1 MFAAFRERFWLPP
14 RAHGD
19 VIEDRTVG
27 FIELFYDLVYVV
39 VIARAAHHLAEHLTW
54 RGVGEFAV
62 IFGMIWLAWLNGS
75 LYQDLHGRED
85 GRSRTYIFLQML
97 IVAVLAVYTAD
108 AGSETGRGFALTYSA
123 FLLLLTWMWF
133 TVRRQD
139 EDRWSATTARYIG
152 AMSAS
157 VVVVVASAFV
167 PDTARVTLWAV
178 YVVAWIALSY
188 LMRDDYGTDDLSA
201 TDSTIERFGLFTI
214 IVLGEVVVG
223 VVTGLSETVRSFGVL
238 ATGLIG
244 LGIGFGAWWTY
255 FDFVG
260 RRRPRTAQTVQWV
273 YSHLPISMGIAATGA
288 ALVSLVEHAGD
299 QRAPAAPA
307 WVLSGSIA
315 LVLLGLM
322 GAMTALEDFQRLSS
336 IYRPLIGALVASV
349 AAVLLTGWWR
359 PVPWLL
365 VLAMFSILSAIWWF
379 AVDRWLRHPNPDDA
393 LPNAVGNPPE

>member
-1 MFAAFRERFWLPP
+1 MFTAFKERFWLPP

-62 IFGMIWLAWLNGS
+62 VFGMIWLAWLNGS
-75 LYQDLHGRED
+75 IYHDLHGRED
-85 GRSRTYIFLQML
+85 GRSRTYIFLQMGIL
-97 IVAVLAVYTAD
+97 AVLAVYTSG
-108 AGSETGRGFALTYSA
+108 AGSDTGEGFAATYTV

-139 EDRWSATTARYIG
+139 AGRWAATTARYLAG
-152 AMSAS
+152 MGTS
-157 VVVVVASAFV
+157 VVIVAISIFL
-167 PDTARVTLWAV
+167 PDEARVMLWAV
-178 YVVAWIALSY
+178 LLVGWVMLSFS
-188 LMRDDYGTDDLSA
+188 MRRELGTGDLSA
-201 TDSTIERFGLFTI
+201 TESTVERFGLFTI

-223 VVTGLSETVRSFGVL
+223 VVTGLSEATRDFRVL

-260 RRRPRTAQTVQWV
+260 RRHPRSDAGVLWMF
-273 YSHLPISMGIAATGA
+273 SHLPISMGIAATGA

-299 QRAPAAPA
+299 ERAPAATA
-307 WVLSGSIA
+307 WVMTGSIA
-315 LVLLGLM
+315 VLLVGLLL
-322 GAMTALEDFQRLSS
+322 AMSALADFRRFAS
-336 IYRPLIGALVASV
+336 IYQPLTWVLASSVGVVALI
-349 AAVLLTGWWR
+349 GWWR

-365 VLAMFSILSAIWWF
+365 VLALFAVLSAVWWF
-379 AVDRWLRHPNPDDA
+379 AVDRWLRLPNPDVA
-393 LPNAVGNPPE
+393 LPGTAGRPQE